1 MDRMDRMD
9 RMDAMDCVDLM
20 DWVDEGM
27 SGSEVEG
34 FLTRSVG
41 GM

>member
-1 MDRMDRMD
+1 MDEGMV
-9 RMDAMDCVDLM
+9 AMDWM
-20 DWVDEGM
+20 DWMAWVDEGM